1 MINIKPVYRNT
12 LFLIIGFFLC
22 LSSSAIVLDG
32 QYYTDTIS
40 AGPYIFRDNNK
51 LRARW
56 IDKGRIRSEVLTA
69 ENFTE
74 FKKKFN
80 LYFDYSDLKE
90 SYPARPDYTQA
101 YTSVDSLSAISDI
114 HGEYDKYINLLK
126 ASGII
131 DDSLK
136 WKYGKGHLVV
146 LGDAFDRGDKVTRI
160 LWHLFGLEKQAEKAG
175 GMVHV
180 MLGNHELMIFG
191 KDETYLNDKY
201 RKVEELLQMKYSDLF
216 SLNSVLGRWL
226 RTKPIVIT
234 INDILFVHAGI
245 SIEMVDR
252 KLKIEQIN
260 RGFSDML
267 AGKEIQ
273 SDIEYEKLIFL
284 NDDNGPIWFRGY
296 FREQDF
302 SENQLDSIL
311 SFYSTGHIVVGHTH
325 CEGINPIFKN
335 KIFGIDAGI
344 SIDNEPGQML
354 IYKNGVFYAGLSTGI
369 RIKL

>member
-1 MINIKPVYRNT
+1 MYRNT
-12 LFLIIGFFLC
+12 LFLIIGIFFC
-22 LSSSAIVLDG
+22 FNSTALDLG
-32 QYYTDTIS
+32 TKPYYDTLS

-51 LRARW
+51 LKARW
-56 IDKGRIRSEVLTA
+56 IDKGRIKSDVITA
-69 ENFTE
+69 ENFSE
-74 FKKKFN
+74 FKKKFDFV
-80 LYFDYSDLKE
+80 FDFTDLKV
-90 SYPARPDYTQA
+90 SSPAKPDYAQV
-101 YTSVDSLSAISDI
+101 YTGVDSLSAISDI

-131 DDSLK
+131 DDSLN

-146 LGDAFDRGDKVTRI
+146 LGDAFDRGDKVTQI

-180 MLGNHELMIFG
+180 ILGNHELMIFSN
-191 KDETYLNDKY
+191 DETYMNDKY
-201 RKVEELLQMKYSDLF
+201 RKVEELLQVKFSDLF
-216 SLNSVLGRWL
+216 SSNSVLGNWL

-252 KLKIEQIN
+252 KLRIEQIN

-267 AGKEIQ
+267 AGKEIS
-273 SDIEYEKLIFL
+273 SDADYEKLIFL
-284 NDDNGPIWFRGY
+284 NDDKGPIWYRGY

-311 SFYSTGHIVVGHTH
+311 SFYRTSHIVVGHTH

-335 KIFGIDAGI
+335 KIFGIDAGL

-354 IYKNGVFYAGLSTGI
+354 IYKNGTFYAGLSTGQ
-369 RIKL
+369 RIIL

>member
-1 MINIKPVYRNT
+1 MYRNT
-12 LFLIIGFFLC
+12 FFLIIGIFLSF
-22 LSSSAIVLDG
+22 SSSAIVLDAE
-32 QYYTDTIS
+32 YYTDTLS
-40 AGPYIFRDNNK
+40 AGPYIFRENNK
-51 LRARW
+51 IKARW
-56 IDKGRIRSEVLTA
+56 IDKGRIKSDVLTA
-69 ENFTE
+69 ENYSE

-80 LYFDYSDLKE
+80 LSFDYIDLKE
-90 SYPARPDYTQA
+90 SSPSKPDYAQV

-131 DDSLK
+131 DKNLN

-146 LGDAFDRGDKVTRI
+146 LGDAFDRGDKVTQI
-160 LWHLFGLEKQAEKAG
+160 LWHLFGLEKQALEAG

-180 MLGNHELMIFG
+180 ILGNHELMIFG

-201 RKVEELLQMKYSDLF
+201 RKVEELLQVKYSDLF
-216 SLNSVLGRWL
+216 AANSVLGKWL
-226 RTKPIVIT
+226 RSKPIVIT

-273 SDIEYEKLIFL
+273 SDAEYEKLIFL
-284 NDDNGPIWFRGY
+284 NDDNGPIWYRGY

-311 SFYSTGHIVVGHTH
+311 SFYGTGHIVVGHTH

-344 SIDNEPGQML
+344 STDNEPGQML
-354 IYKNGVFYAGLSTGI
+354 IYKDGIFYAGLASGK